1 MVAAYVPL
9 LIMLIIPA
17 VNNTFDNHLIWAL
30 FVVVSVLQPST
41 GEARTD
47 CRGMVLWCACGQVL

>member
-9 LIMLIIPA
+9 LIMLAIPA
-17 VNNTFDNHLIWAL
+17 VDLAFDGHLVWAL

-41 GEARTD
+41 GAG
-47 CRGMVLWCACGQVL
+47 RGGAAGRRGAGKGPFAP